1 MNEKTEMMADMIK
14 KLACLLIEQNDK
26 LTLEQ
31 ALATVFN
38 SEIYGKVMNERTSFY
53 TQSPRYVFSFLD
65 EELKKWE
72 TWLVKHIKLH
82 GRFFIDG
89 GQCNCQPRQQFD

>member
-1 MNEKTEMMADMIK
+1 MNEKTEMMADMIT
-14 KLACLLIEQNDK
+14 KLAFLPIEPTDK
-26 LTLEQ
+26 RTLNH

-65 EELKKWE
+65 EELKKG
-72 TWLVKHIKLH
+72 KL
-82 GRFFIDG
+82 G
-89 GQCNCQPRQQFD
+89 